1 MCIVNIIF
9 KVIYQHEN
17 GEMLQNSTEE
27 RTNNQ
32 TGPQTGAES

>member
-9 KVIYQHEN
+9 NVIYQHEN
-17 GEMLQNSTEE
+17 GEMLQYSTEE
-27 RTNNQ
+27 WTNNQ